1 MFNSTEYP
9 FISSTA
15 LYSCNY
21 GYLMKKTAQ
30 PHDIFNSTEY
40 TCIEKI
46 RENWPTEAPV
56 WQGIE
61 VQCHGR

>member
-1 MFNSTEYP
+1 
-9 FISSTA
+9 
-15 LYSCNY
+15 
-21 GYLMKKTAQ
+21 MKKTAQ